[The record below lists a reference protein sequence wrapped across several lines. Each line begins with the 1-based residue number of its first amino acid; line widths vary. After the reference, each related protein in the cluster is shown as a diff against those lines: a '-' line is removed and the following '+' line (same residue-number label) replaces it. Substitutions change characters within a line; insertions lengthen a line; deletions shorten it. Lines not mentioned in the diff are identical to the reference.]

1 MPIKLY
7 GLMNCDACKKALKTL
22 KTAEK
27 EVVFVDIRED
37 TDLSVKAPEWLAS
50 HDVRTLLNTRSTTWR
65 GLTDE
70 EKAMAEGDKLVDL
83 LIAHPALVKRPVIEA
98 DGYVHIGWN
107 KEVEL
112 ALI

>member
-22 KTAEK
+22 KSAGK
-27 EVVFVDIRED
+27 EIEFKDIRED
-37 TDLSVKAPEWLAS
+37 TDLSVKAPEWLES
-50 HDVRTLLNTRSTTWR
+50 VDVKTLLNTRSTTWR
-65 GLTDE
+65 GLSDE
-70 EKAMAEGDKLVDL
+70 EKAMAEDDQLVEL
-83 LIAHPALVKRPVIEA
+83 LIAHPTLVKRPVIEA
-98 DGYVHIGWN
+98 DGYVYVGWN